1 MFSRIFIERPRLAMV
16 VSIIITLAGVLALL
30 NIPIAQYPQISPPEI
45 RVSTTYPG
53 ASAEVVA
60 NSVAAPIEAEVN
72 GVENM
77 LYMSSTCSDNGS
89 YSLSVTFEVGTD
101 PNIAQVNVQNR
112 VQQAVPK
119 LPTEVVEQ
127 GVSVR
132 TRSSDFLTVVSFF
145 APEGAR
151 DALFLSNYIS
161 INVKDAV
168 TRIKGVSEAYIFG
181 ALDYSMRVWMDP
193 ERLTALGLTADDVVT
208 AIREQNAQA
217 ATGSIGTAPGS
228 DTQQI
233 QYTLRAKG
241 RLNEADD
248 FKNIIIRTNPQGGVV
263 RVRDIAR
270 VELGAQSYASRSTLN
285 GSPAVNMAIYR
296 TSGANAL
303 ETVQAVTDEVKRL
316 SKRFPEGIQYRMV
329 YDTTRFVRSAIQEIV
344 LTLFITFCLVVGV
357 TYLFL
362 QDWRATLIPTLT
374 IPVSLIGTFAVLL
387 ALGFSAN
394 TVTLFALIL
403 AIGLVVDDAI
413 VVVEN
418 VQRIMEEEDL
428 GPKEAAIKAMNQVI
442 GPIIAT
448 TLVLLAVFVPV
459 GFLPG
464 ITGELYKQFAVTL
477 STAVV
482 LSALNA
488 LSLSPAL
495 CATLLRR
502 PAAIRR
508 GPLAWFRR
516 ALNASRNVY
525 VTASAWLLR
534 RMVVV
539 LGIFI
544 LIFGAAYFLFVN
556 RPTSFLPN
564 EDQGVFFIN
573 VQLPEASALA
583 RTNTVMQQVS
593 DRLKKTPG
601 VADVIAVSGFSI
613 ISGASENVGL
623 GVVVLDPWDERNTP
637 DLQLDGLLGRVRRE
651 LASIPTANIFAF
663 SPPAIR
669 GLGNTGGFDFR
680 LQALGNQTP
689 QDLSAV
695 TRALVVAANQDPT
708 LRAVFSTYSADVP
721 QLFLNLDR
729 TKAESLNVPV
739 SRVFSTLQAQLGSRF
754 VNDFNLYSRV
764 FQVKVQADAPYR
776 NAVDDI
782 RKLHVRS
789 DEGKMVPMSSLASL
803 STVLAPQLV
812 TRFNQFAAA
821 QVNGEADTGF
831 SSGEAIATMSQ
842 IAAKTLPDGYG
853 YEWSGLSFQEQKS
866 SGQAPVL
873 LALALLFGYLFL
885 VGQYESWTIPL
896 PVIISISVAAAGAL
910 TGLWIGGLDLSI
922 YAQIGLVLLVGLAS
936 KNAILIV
943 EFAKTQREEGL
954 SIAEAAVAGAR
965 IRFRAVLMTAFSFIL
980 GVLPLVIA
988 SGAGANSRRAIG
1000 TTVFSGMLA
1009 ATLVGI
1015 FLIPALYAAFQTSR
1029 EKVYA
1034 RRKRRREQT
1043 KTSERKI

>member
-1 MFSRIFIERPRLAMV
+1 
-16 VSIIITLAGVLALL
+16 
-30 NIPIAQYPQISPPEI
+30 
-45 RVSTTYPG
+45 
-53 ASAEVVA
+53 
-60 NSVAAPIEAEVN
+60 
-72 GVENM
+72 
-77 LYMSSTCSDNGS
+77 
-89 YSLSVTFEVGTD
+89 
-101 PNIAQVNVQNR
+101 
-112 VQQAVPK
+112 
-119 LPTEVVEQ
+119 
-127 GVSVR
+127 
-132 TRSSDFLTVVSFF
+132 
-145 APEGAR
+145 
-151 DALFLSNYIS
+151 
-161 INVKDAV
+161 
-168 TRIKGVSEAYIFG
+168 
-181 ALDYSMRVWMDP
+181 
-193 ERLTALGLTADDVVT
+193 
-208 AIREQNAQA
+208 
-217 ATGSIGTAPGS
+217 
-228 DTQQI
+228 
-233 QYTLRAKG
+233 
-241 RLNEADD
+241 
-248 FKNIIIRTNPQGGVV
+248 
-263 RVRDIAR
+263 
-270 VELGAQSYASRSTLN
+270 
-285 GSPAVNMAIYR
+285 
-296 TSGANAL
+296 
-303 ETVQAVTDEVKRL
+303 
-316 SKRFPEGIQYRMV
+316 
-329 YDTTRFVRSAIQEIV
+329 
-344 LTLFITFCLVVGV
+344 
-357 TYLFL
+357 
-362 QDWRATLIPTLT
+362 
-374 IPVSLIGTFAVLL
+374 
-387 ALGFSAN
+387 
-394 TVTLFALIL
+394 
-403 AIGLVVDDAI
+403 
-413 VVVEN
+413 
-418 VQRIMEEEDL
+418 
-428 GPKEAAIKAMNQVI
+428 
-442 GPIIAT
+442 
-448 TLVLLAVFVPV
+448 
-459 GFLPG
+459 
-464 ITGELYKQFAVTL
+464 
-477 STAVV
+477 

-508 GPLAWFRR
+508 GPLAWFKR

-544 LIFGAAYFLFVN
+544 LIFGGAYFLFVN
-556 RPTSFLPN
+556 RPTSFLPS

-593 DRLKKTPG
+593 ERLKKTPG

-637 DLQLDGLLGRVRRE
+637 DLQLEGLLGRVRRE
-651 LASIPTANIFAF
+651 LASIPAANIFAF

-669 GLGNTGGFDFR
+669 GLGYAGGFDFR
-680 LQALGNQTP
+680 LQALGNQSP
-689 QDLSAV
+689 QELSAV

-708 LRAVFSTYSADVP
+708 LRAVFSTYTANVP

-764 FQVKVQADAPYR
+764 FQVKIQADAPYR

-789 DEGKMVPMSSLASL
+789 DEGKMVPMSSLASI

-812 TRFNQFAAA
+812 ARYNQFAAA
-821 QVNGEADTGF
+821 QVNGEANAGF
-831 SSGEAIATMSQ
+831 SSGEAIETMALV
-842 IAAKTLPDGYG
+842 AAKTLPEGYG

-866 SGQAPVL
+866 SGQSPVL

-896 PVIISISVAAAGAL
+896 PVIISISVAAVGAL

-954 SIAEAAVAGAR
+954 PIADAAVAGAR

-988 SGAGANSRRAIG
+988 TGAGANSRRAIG

-1015 FLIPALYAAFQTSR
+1015 FLVPALYAAFQTSR

-1034 RRKRRREQT
+1034 RRKRRRERA
-1043 KTSERKI
+1043 KTSSQES

>member
-89 YSLSVTFEVGTD
+89 YNLSVTFEVGTD
-101 PNIAQVNVQNR
+101 PDIAQVNVQNR
-112 VQQAVPK
+112 VQQSVPK

-132 TRSSDFLTVVSFF
+132 TRSSDFLTVISFF

-181 ALDYSMRVWMDP
+181 ALDYSMRIWLDP

-228 DTQQI
+228 DSQQI

-241 RLNEADD
+241 RLNEVED
-248 FKNIIIRTNPQGGVV
+248 FKNIIIRTNPQGGLV
-263 RVRDIAR
+263 RVGDIAR
-270 VELGAQSYASRSTLN
+270 VELGAQSYSSRSTLN

-303 ETVQAVTDEVKRL
+303 ETVQAVADEVERL

-329 YDTTRFVRSAIQEIV
+329 YDTTKFVRSAIQEIV
-344 LTLFITFCLVVGV
+344 LTLFITFSLVVGV

-394 TVTLFALIL
+394 TITLFALIL

-418 VQRIMEEEDL
+418 VQRIIEEEDL
-428 GPKEAAIKAMNQVI
+428 GPKDAAIKAMNQVI

-508 GPLAWFRR
+508 GPLAWFKR

-544 LIFGAAYFLFVN
+544 LIFGGAYFLFVN
-556 RPTSFLPN
+556 RPTSFLPS

-593 DRLKKTPG
+593 ERLKKTPG

-637 DLQLDGLLGRVRRE
+637 DLQLEGLLGRVRRE
-651 LASIPTANIFAF
+651 LASIPAANIFAF

-669 GLGNTGGFDFR
+669 GLGYAGGFDFR
-680 LQALGNQTP
+680 LQALGNQSP
-689 QDLSAV
+689 QELSAV

-708 LRAVFSTYSADVP
+708 LRAVFSTYTANVP

-764 FQVKVQADAPYR
+764 FQVKIQADAPYR

-789 DEGKMVPMSSLASL
+789 DEGKMVPMSSLASI

-812 TRFNQFAAA
+812 TRYNQFAAA
-821 QVNGEADTGF
+821 QVNGEANAGF
-831 SSGEAIATMSQ
+831 SSGEAIEKMALV
-842 IAAKTLPDGYG
+842 AAKTLPEGYG

-866 SGQAPVL
+866 SGQSPVL

-896 PVIISISVAAAGAL
+896 PVIISISVAAVGAL

-954 SIAEAAVAGAR
+954 PIADAAIAGAR

-988 SGAGANSRRAIG
+988 TGAGANSRRAIG

-1015 FLIPALYAAFQTSR
+1015 FLVPALYAAFQTSR

-1034 RRKRRREQT
+1034 RRKRRRERA
-1043 KTSERKI
+1043 KTSSQER